1 MTLDRNGNLEIGL
14 KLFGKAASR
23 FDFLIMGCT
32 IACLNQE
39 GTEPLAR
46 LLFMMREIVGP
57 TNPTNTSFN
66 RHVEKLSKG
75 DIQ

>member
-1 MTLDRNGNLEIGL
+1 MTLDRNGNLEMGL

-23 FDFLIMGCT
+23 FDLIKMGCT

-57 TNPTNTSFN
+57 TGSNTSFN
-66 RHVEKLSKG
+66 RHVAILSKG
-75 DIQ
+75 NI